1 MNRMEECGALVGD
14 CAVVCCCCPCLL
26 VQLTV
31 CFVLWLPKRVKRMAA
46 GRRRRGSERGEAAA
60 ERDRDVQLVL
70 EGKSLWLEEEEA
82 WEELLGRGLF
92 WFGSFWGGDDGS
104 HDHESSLHRIGSDC
118 CIFRIENLIDMNG

>member
-1 MNRMEECGALVGD
+1 
-14 CAVVCCCCPCLL
+14 
-26 VQLTV
+26 
-31 CFVLWLPKRVKRMAA
+31 MAA

-60 ERDRDVQLVL
+60 ERDVQLVL